1 MRGARL
7 IQVQDSGRLARFEV
21 RLAQLEEEIRRLTGR
36 IEQLE
41 FGQRALG
48 ERIDR
53 LVQDLDQRL
62 LVLEGVRRRR
72 PWHGGAGPDRAAG
85 AGG

>member
-1 MRGARL
+1 M
-7 IQVQDSGRLARFEV
+7 

-62 LVLEGVRRRR
+62 LALEG
-72 PWHGGAGPDRAAG
+72 GDAGARGAAALDRTAPAG